1 MKVEQMRIIA
11 SAIKA
16 GRDAAKAGRTDN
28 PFQKGNELL
37 RRAWHFGWN
46 LDRELGEKL
55 IPEDRL
61 VALYGPGMDCQVL
74 ADLIK

>member
-1 MKVEQMRIIA
+1 MKVEQIRIVA

-16 GRDAAKAGRTDN
+16 GRDASRAGRQDN
-28 PFQKGNELL
+28 PFEKGNEVL
-37 RRAWHFGWN
+37 RRAFHFGWN
-46 LDRELGEKL
+46 LDQEWGEKL

-74 ADLIK
+74 ADLLK